1 MSSVDVVFFDEG
13 TGRVVTD
20 LPMRGAMSAFEIF
33 SEPQDGQ
40 ESNLRFACLSNA

>member
-1 MSSVDVVFFDEG
+1 MSSVDTVLFEEG
-13 TGRVVTD
+13 NGRVVTD
-20 LPMRGAMSAFEIF
+20 LLMRGAISAFETF